1 MAKSRKIG
9 KTKLHFRGGPRGAS
23 SNTRRR
29 TQRSIPLTESGI
41 PKVILPHLEA
51 RDGGTTVIKEL
62 RHLYAPAALANSL
75 ASQTVWERVGQF
87 FFAQEPPRAFEALRI
102 YLALYEALLKAQLL
116 LKKQVHKGMPLLWA
130 AECFAK
136 SGFPLLRKRF
146 LMLALCEDA
155 IRGKG
160 HIDPNNTGV
169 YFRLVWRLGM
179 RDQVLQDYARR
190 CFSLARQ
197 NRIDGRRPEWVL
209 QSLGQDWLIEF
220 PTPGEA
226 NVYVTSP
233 SYIRGLLSQLGKTK
247 GVALEI
253 LAEYLMQSMPGCRT
267 VRRALTKSTDFDL
280 VCSMEG
286 YDVDFRSELG
296 RYFVC
301 ECKDWAKPSGFGT
314 IAKFCRVLDSVKAKF
329 GILFSRNGISGT
341 GTTLHAEREQLK
353 VFQDRGMVIVV
364 VDAVDLEA
372 VAKGE
377 NFVNILRRKY
387 EQVRLDLAT

>member
-1 MAKSRKIG
+1 MTKSRKIG
-9 KTKLHFRGGPRGAS
+9 KPTNHFRGGSRGDS
-23 SNTRRR
+23 SNGRARA
-29 TQRSIPLTESGI
+29 QRSIPRTESGI
-41 PKVILPHLEA
+41 PKVILPHLEV
-51 RDGGTTVIKEL
+51 RDGGTTVIEEL
-62 RHLYAPAALANSL
+62 RDLYTPVALANSL
-75 ASQTVWERVGQF
+75 EWQTVWESVGQF

-102 YLALYEALLKAQLL
+102 YLALYEELPKAQAL

-160 HIDPNNTGV
+160 HIDPNTTGV

-179 RDQVLQDYARR
+179 SNQVLQDYARR
-190 CFSLARQ
+190 CFSLANQ
-197 NRIDGRRPEWVL
+197 NRQDGRRPEWVL
-209 QSLGQDWLIEF
+209 QNLGQDWLVEF

-233 SYIRGLLSQLGKTK
+233 SYIRGLLSKLGKTK

-301 ECKDWAKPSGFGT
+301 EGKDWTKPAGFGT

-329 GILFSRNGISGT
+329 GILFSRNGISGAGAT
-341 GTTLHAEREQLK
+341 IHAEREQLK
-353 VFQDRGMVIVV
+353 VFQDRGMVIVA
-364 VDAVDLEA
+364 VDEKDLEA
-372 VAKGE
+372 VANGD
-377 NFVNILRRKY
+377 NFVNLLRKKY
-387 EQVRLDLAT
+387 ELVRLDLAR